1 MNKEQDIDNQ
11 LYKYLSP
18 DLYCYVHNYIVD
30 LKNANNQLTNNWN
43 ALEEWLNEQ
52 QEFLKDT
59 PVFMGEIYF
68 EHKTMNNTYQNVLDK
83 MEEIKDGN
91 K

>member
-1 MNKEQDIDNQ
+1 MNKEHDIDNQ

-43 ALEEWLNEQ
+43 ELEEFILNHYIVGHTIQNASLDAILNKMKE
-52 QEFLKDT
+52 LK
-59 PVFMGEIYF
+59 E
-68 EHKTMNNTYQNVLDK
+68 NNK
-83 MEEIKDGN
+83 
-91 K
+91 

>member
-18 DLYCYVHNYIVD
+18 DLYCYIHNYIVD

-43 ALEEWLNEQ
+43 ELEKHLNHEIEEWQ
-52 QEFLKDT
+52 DVSDDWTKAQVQE
-59 PVFMGEIYF
+59 
-68 EHKTMNNTYQNVLDK
+68 DK
-83 MEEIKDGN
+83 IILERMKEIKEGN
-91 K
+91 NVSSGN